1 MHTAAPP
8 TRPADLSAGAAG
20 APAPDAERRALRRSG
35 LPISP
40 PAGENPLLSLVKNP
54 RTWLVLGLILL
65 EVICAWRMYAE
76 NVPDRQVPGGTLL
89 GLGVDQ
95 LPLFVQYASYT
106 AVPLALLF
114 ILLDR
119 FWRPRPLV
127 WLLTFGWGAFVATY
141 AAMHLNTWAASHL
154 GILGNGDPATAS
166 RAAVFVAPFV
176 EEATKASVL
185 FLLAIFFRNQWV
197 NRMTGIAL
205 GGLVATGFAWIEN
218 VLYYGRAYRAA
229 ANSTSAS
236 TLDPEQAMQQLVFV
250 RGGLTFFAHPMFTC
264 MTGIGLAIALRHR
277 SKIVRVV
284 APLCGYLAAALG
296 HMWFNGTLST
306 VTSEATLLMLYLL
319 IAVPVFL
326 SILVMAIT
334 QLFTQ
339 ARLVRARLEDYA
351 RTGWLLP
358 TDPRNMASLRRRLVD
373 VVVAFGRLLTGNPR
387 SFVSTVRIQWAML
400 ELAYLRDGM
409 VRGLID
415 EAGHIREKVLLRRI
429 RELRPT
435 ARVGPPSQAPADTPW
450 IGPGAAPAAYLTPQ
464 YSPVNPSWG
473 PPGR

>member
-1 MHTAAPP
+1 M
-8 TRPADLSAGAAG
+8 
-20 APAPDAERRALRRSG
+20 
-35 LPISP
+35 
-40 PAGENPLLSLVKNP
+40 
-54 RTWLVLGLILL
+54 
-65 EVICAWRMYAE
+65 
-76 NVPDRQVPGGTLL
+76 
-89 GLGVDQ
+89 
-95 LPLFVQYASYT
+95 
-106 AVPLALLF
+106 
-114 ILLDR
+114 
-119 FWRPRPLV
+119 
-127 WLLTFGWGAFVATY
+127 
-141 AAMHLNTWAASHL
+141 
-154 GILGNGDPATAS
+154 
-166 RAAVFVAPFV
+166 
-176 EEATKASVL
+176 
-185 FLLAIFFRNQWV
+185 
-197 NRMTGIAL
+197 
-205 GGLVATGFAWIEN
+205 
-218 VLYYGRAYRAA
+218 
-229 ANSTSAS
+229 
-236 TLDPEQAMQQLVFV
+236 
-250 RGGLTFFAHPMFTC
+250 
-264 MTGIGLAIALRHR
+264 
-277 SKIVRVV
+277 
-284 APLCGYLAAALG
+284 
-296 HMWFNGTLST
+296 FNGTLST

-450 IGPGAAPAAYLTPQ
+450 IGPGAAPAAYLTPAVQ
-464 YSPVNPSWG
+464 SCQSQLGGAARTLIPG
-473 PPGR
+473 PRVRLAHRGDAWLRPA